1 MIEWLWELLQTVW
14 TYLKD
19 NYDPVR
25 DTIDIGVVAFGIY
38 WLLLLIRGT
47 RAIQILVGLI
57 VLIAALVASNVFEL
71 VTLRLILDS
80 LLEPAVIIII
90 VLFQNDIRRALARMG
105 RGLFPSVSAEQE
117 SQIVEE
123 VVRAAQDLS
132 RRRVGALV
140 VLERET
146 GLGDL
151 VESGT
156 RLDAEVSKDLL
167 LSIFMPSSPLHDGAV
182 VIQEGRIAMAGT
194 ILPLTLKQDLPEGVG
209 TRHRAAVG
217 ITEETD
223 AVVLVV
229 SEETASISAVVNGE
243 IVQGLPVPRLRDALM
258 ELMGR
263 EGPEI
268 PASLQEG
275 EAAVDQAG
283 AADAVA
289 RAAAPDGGAATAG
302 RRAAAPEPGP
312 GVREE
317 PPSPMRTAG

>member
-1 MIEWLWELLQTVW
+1 MIEWLWELFQTVW
-14 TYLKD
+14 TYLKY

-25 DTIDIGVVAFGIY
+25 DTIDIGIVAFGIY

-47 RAIQILVGLI
+47 RAIQVLVGLI

-146 GLGDL
+146 GLSDL
-151 VESGT
+151 VEAGT
-156 RLDAEVSKDLL
+156 RLDAEVNKDLL

-182 VIQEGRIAMAGT
+182 LIQQGRVAMAGT
-194 ILPLTLKQDLPEGVG
+194 ILPLTLRQDLPEGVG

-223 AVVLVV
+223 AVVIVV
-229 SEETASISAVVNGE
+229 SEETASISVVMNGE
-243 IVQGLPVPRLRDALM
+243 IVRGLAAPKLREVLT
-258 ELMGR
+258 ELMGS
-263 EGPEI
+263 ENSGEL
-268 PASLQEG
+268 PASLQEAEPED
-275 EAAVDQAG
+275 EAPAEPDDEVRSKE
-283 AADAVA
+283 AVA
-289 RAAAPDGGAATAG
+289 PRQKAATQIRPAG
-302 RRAAAPEPGP
+302 
-312 GVREE
+312 
-317 PPSPMRTAG
+317 

>member
-14 TYLKD
+14 NYLLD

-25 DTIDIGVVAFGIY
+25 DTIDIGIVAFGIY

-47 RAIQILVGLI
+47 RAIQVLVGLI

-71 VTLRLILDS
+71 VTLRLILDT

-90 VLFQNDIRRALARMG
+90 VLFQHDIRRALARMG

-123 VVRAAQDLS
+123 VVRAAQELS

-146 GLGDL
+146 GLGDQ

-156 RLDAEVSKDLL
+156 RLDGEVSKDLL
-167 LSIFMPSSPLHDGAV
+167 VSLFMPSSPLHDGAV
-182 VIQEGRIAMAGT
+182 VIQQGRIAMAGT

-223 AVVLVV
+223 AVVVVV
-229 SEETASISAVVNGE
+229 SEETASISVVMNGE
-243 IVQGLPVPRLRDALM
+243 LVQGLAAPRLREVLTEVMGSDSR
-258 ELMGR
+258 EL
-263 EGPEI
+263 
-268 PASLQEG
+268 PAVLHEG
-275 EAAVDQAG
+275 EAGAG
-283 AADAVA
+283 HET
-289 RAAAPDGGAATAG
+289 DGGVHEDAAT
-302 RRAAAPEPGP
+302 PI
-312 GVREE
+312 
-317 PPSPMRTAG
+317 RTAG